1 MTLLREI
8 FDEAPEQERTGEVSG
23 PVLAVDVGS
32 VNTRAVL
39 LDVVE
44 GGYRFVAHGLSPST
58 ARAPWNDV
66 LIGVYDALSQIA
78 TATGRDLIDE
88 NGGLILNLRGGFRG
102 VGGFVATASAGQPI
116 RAILF
121 GLMPDVSL
129 NSGRRAA
136 DSIYLSL
143 LDTFSLDDPRTA
155 EERINILLNAQADLV
170 LVVGGT
176 DGGAAEVMREHLDT
190 LLVAYALMKRHARPP
205 VLFAGNAAL
214 AGEVQERAE
223 EIDFPLLIADNVRP
237 ALGTEYLTGAQEK
250 LASLYNEKKAQNT
263 PGIAE
268 IAGWTE
274 HGVQPTAHGFARMV
288 HLLGTLR
295 KHNVLGVDLGSMATA
310 VAASLDGRSY
320 LNVFGQL
327 GIGHAASEVAGQI
340 TPASIRRWLSVEG
353 VEDDDVLDYLWN
365 KSVFPHTVP
374 AQPAELELE
383 YAAAREIV
391 RYAAHS
397 ARTSWQSGT
406 DGSLLPPFGTILLS
420 GTTLTHMPT
429 DGLSLLV
436 ALDALLPVG
445 VTHVL
450 LDPYGLAAA
459 LGAAAPLNPQALV
472 QTLDAG
478 AFYDLGPVVSLP
490 GRDTAV
496 RGTLR
501 PRDGKA
507 TPFEVAGGEIA
518 ALPLAY
524 GQAAELTLEASGMAL
539 GGGSKRRK
547 LNVTGGALG
556 VVVDTRGRP
565 VRLPRADD
573 ERRKRLKAWQ
583 QALDE
588 GMVS

>member
-8 FDEAPEQERTGEVSG
+8 FDEAQEQVRTSEVSG
-23 PVLAVDVGS
+23 PILAVDIGS

-44 GGYRFVAHGLSPST
+44 GGYRFVSHGVSPST

-78 TATGRDLIDE
+78 AATGRDLIDE
-88 NGGLILNLRGGFRG
+88 NGDLILAPRGGPSG

-129 NSGRRAA
+129 GSGRRAA

-143 LDTFSLDDPRTA
+143 LDTFGLDDRRTT
-155 EERINILLNAQADLV
+155 EERINVLLNAQADLV

-176 DGGAAEVMREHLDT
+176 DGGATEVMREHLDT
-190 LLVAYALMKRHARPP
+190 LFVAYALMKRHARPP

-214 AGEVQERAE
+214 ADEIRERAE
-223 EIDFPLLIADNVRP
+223 EIDFPLLVADNVRP
-237 ALGTEYLTGAQEK
+237 SLGTEYLAGAQEQ

-268 IAGWTE
+268 ISRWTKD
-274 HGVQPTAHGFARMV
+274 GVQPTAHGFARMV
-288 HLLGTLR
+288 HLLGALR

-327 GIGHAASEVAGQI
+327 GIGHAAHQVARQI
-340 TPASIRRWLSVEG
+340 PPAYIRRWLTVEG
-353 VEDDDVLDYLWN
+353 VEDADVLDYLWN
-365 KSVFPHTVP
+365 RSVFPHTIP
-374 AQPAELELE
+374 AQPAELEME

-391 RYAAHS
+391 RYAVHS
-397 ARTSWQSGT
+397 ARTSWQTGNT
-406 DGSLLPPFGTILLS
+406 GPLPPFGTILLS
-420 GTTLTHMPT
+420 GTTLTHTPT

-445 VTHVL
+445 VTNVL
-450 LDPYGLAAA
+450 LDPYGLSAA

-472 QTLDAG
+472 QSLAAG
-478 AFYDLGPVVSLP
+478 AFYDLGPVVSVP
-490 GRDTAV
+490 GRDTAL
-496 RGTLR
+496 RGSLK
-501 PRDGKA
+501 PKDGGK
-507 TPFEVAGGEIA
+507 TMTFKVAAGEIRP
-518 ALPLAY
+518 LPLAY
-524 GQAAELTLEASGMAL
+524 GQKAELTLEGGAL
-539 GGGSKRRK
+539 GGRRK
-547 LNVTGGALG
+547 LTVTGGALG
-556 VVVDTRGRP
+556 VVIDARGRP
-565 VRLPRADD
+565 VRFPRGDD
-573 ERRKRLKAWQ
+573 ARRKRPLAWR
-583 QALDE
+583 QALGE
-588 GMVS
+588 GVRS